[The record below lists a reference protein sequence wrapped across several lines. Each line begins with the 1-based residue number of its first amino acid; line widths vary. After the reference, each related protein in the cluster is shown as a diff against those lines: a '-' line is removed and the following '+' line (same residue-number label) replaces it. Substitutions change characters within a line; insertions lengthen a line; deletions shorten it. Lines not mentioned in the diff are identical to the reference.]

1 MKKTRHYYKSAVVN
15 FNLVRTSDIKD
26 FQRISG
32 LKLYSEKSTQRFF
45 TYDQKASDD
54 AISAAFFEYI
64 GCEEVEINEG
74 VIKLPIDNK
83 YENGYN
89 WKTKNRGT
97 NARLRKP
104 DPNYN
109 PYDKINRGKPPIN
122 PKTGRRDGG
131 VLS

>member
-1 MKKTRHYYKSAVVN
+1 MKKIRHYYKSAAVS
-15 FNLVRTSDIKD
+15 FECVRMCDIKD

-32 LKLYSEKSTQRFF
+32 LKLYSEKSTERFF
-45 TYDQKASDD
+45 TYEQKASDD
-54 AISAAFFEYI
+54 AIDAAFFEYI

-74 VIKLPIDNK
+74 VIKLLPDTR
-83 YENGYN
+83 YANGYN
-89 WKTKNRGT
+89 WKATGL

-109 PYDKINRGKPPIN
+109 PYDKLNRGKPPIN

-131 VLS
+131 A